1 MPAGNIEEIPMRA
14 AFPLMVLVLSLQAP
28 ASAAPACTTRSGATT
43 TPLVELYTSEGC
55 SSCPP
60 ADRWFSAHASD
71 ASANW
76 LAFHVD
82 YWDAI
87 GWSDRFGSPLYSRRQ
102 RSRVAAGGGSV
113 VYTPQVMVGTQVQ
126 ASWRGGLG
134 PELRRARIP
143 ARASLALRLRPGVD
157 GWKAS
162 LGAMRVGAT
171 PGEASVWLAQYS
183 DDQDTDVRGGEN
195 QGVHLHH
202 DRVVRRLWGPWPLG
216 TTALSRQVSLTAPS
230 PRWGITAFVQD
241 ARGQVWQSLNVP
253 AQACA
258 GE

>member
-1 MPAGNIEEIPMRA
+1 MRLA
-14 AFPLMVLVLSLQAP
+14 LPLMVLLLSLQWP
-28 ASAAPACTTRSGATT
+28 ASAAPACATRSGATT

-60 ADRWFSAHASD
+60 ADHWFSAHAHD

-87 GWSDRFGSPLYSRRQ
+87 GWPDRFASPLYSQRQ

-134 PELRRARIP
+134 PELRQARIP
-143 ARASLALRLRPGVD
+143 AKASLALQLRPGAN

-162 LGAMRVGAT
+162 LGAMRVGAS

-183 DDQDTDVRGGEN
+183 DDQDTDVRAGEN

-216 TTALSRQVSLTAPS
+216 TTVLSRQISLAAPS
-230 PRWGITAFVQD
+230 PLWGVTAFVQD
-241 ARGQVWQSLNVP
+241 ASGRIWQSLSVP
-253 AQACA
+253 ARACT
-258 GE
+258 GN